1 LQRARKGGL
10 FEERWREVCDARAYQ
25 LRCEALDDPMEP
37 RRGKAPPRRRI
48 YTDGSMKQGAQHI
61 RGRIV
66 QTPAQE
72 EAGWSAVTV
81 DLADGAMC
89 GDFDPSLE
97 TVTDAEA
104 GVVETDAS
112 APEYRGATTRSNN
125 TAELTAL
132 LRAVETELERPPVP
146 VEICVDSRYALGLA
160 DGRWL
165 APRKRNT
172 DLAKRLRASVRALV
186 RQRGHRNVTLSHV
199 RAHARTPGNEAAD
212 QLAKSAARDDGE
224 AKDPMRALALASN
237 THRTVR
243 DDQTSEQRGRGVA
256 PGRGFGDG

>member
-1 LQRARKGGL
+1 MR
-10 FEERWREVCDARAYQ
+10 
-25 LRCEALDDPMEP
+25 
-37 RRGKAPPRRRI
+37 
-48 YTDGSMKQGAQHI
+48 
-61 RGRIV
+61 
-66 QTPAQE
+66 
-72 EAGWSAVTV
+72 
-81 DLADGAMC
+81 
-89 GDFDPSLE
+89 
-97 TVTDAEA
+97 
-104 GVVETDAS
+104 
-112 APEYRGATTRSNN
+112 TRSNN

-132 LRAVETELERPPVP
+132 LRAVEKELERPPLP

-172 DLAKRLRASVRALV
+172 DLAKRLRASVRALI

-243 DDQTSEQRGRGVA
+243 GVA
-256 PGRGFGDG
+256 VRLSGGFWGEERHFTQTFIFFTRRAAFGPKYIHTARKAPTTLTCSAYTTYSHILLRWLLQRPP

>member
-1 LQRARKGGL
+1 MEHAMTNRRLRLQRERKGGL

-25 LRCEALDDPMEP
+25 LRCEALDDPTEP
-37 RRGKAPPRRRI
+37 CRGKAPPRRRI
-48 YTDGSMKQGAQHI
+48 YTDGSMKQGAQHV

-66 QTPAQE
+66 RAPAHE

-81 DLADGAMC
+81 DLADGAVC

-132 LRAVETELERPPVP
+132 LRAVEN
-146 VEICVDSRYALGLA
+146 G
-160 DGRWL
+160 
-165 APRKRNT
+165 
-172 DLAKRLRASVRALV
+172 
-186 RQRGHRNVTLSHV
+186 
-199 RAHARTPGNEAAD
+199 AREAA
-212 QLAKSAARDDGE
+212 AAG
-224 AKDPMRALALASN
+224 
-237 THRTVR
+237 
-243 DDQTSEQRGRGVA
+243 
-256 PGRGFGDG
+256 GDMCG